1 MKIKHSKNL
10 ALIAF
15 LLYFPLQTMAW
26 GLIGHRVVGEIADS
40 YLKPNTRA
48 EIKKILG
55 TETLAIASTWADFV
69 RSESTFKYL
78 NNWHYINLDRG
89 CSYLRLQETLKKDTS
104 TNAYTK
110 INLLVKQLKNK
121 DLVVDKKRLYLRM
134 LVHLM
139 GDIHQPLHAGNQSDK
154 GGGEIKVTWL
164 DKPSN
169 LHWVWDA
176 ELIDFQ
182 QLSYSEYAKVID
194 VSTEAQRAAWT
205 EGDLSNW
212 LFDSYQVSNAIYASV
227 KPGDKLGFKYNY
239 DHITTVNQQLLKAG
253 IRLAALLNQIF
264 AS

>member
-1 MKIKHSKNL
+1 MKTKHLRNL
-10 ALIAF
+10 AAIAF
-15 LLYFPLQTMAW
+15 LFYLPLQSMAW
-26 GLIGHRVVGEIADS
+26 GAIGHRVVGEIADT
-40 YLKPNTRA
+40 YLKANTRL

-69 RSESTFKYL
+69 RPESTFRYL
-78 NNWHYINLDRG
+78 HNWHYINLDRG
-89 CSYLRLQETLKKDTS
+89 YSYSQLQEVLKKDTS

-154 GGGEIKVTWL
+154 GGSDIQVAWL
-164 DKPSN
+164 DRPSN
-169 LHWVWDA
+169 LHEVWDF
-176 ELIDFQ
+176 ELINFQ
-182 QLSYSEYAKVID
+182 QLSYTEYVKAID
-194 VSTEAQRAAWT
+194 TTTEAQRASWT

-212 LFDSYQVSNAIYASV
+212 LFDSYQVSNAVYASV
-227 KPGDKLGFKYNY
+227 KQGDKLGFRYNY
-239 DHITTVNQQLLKAG
+239 DHIATVNQQLLKG
-253 IRLAALLNQIF
+253 GVRLAALLNQIF